1 MAIQTQHVVM
11 GKHILASG
19 SLAGEM
25 KVQAISGSTGL
36 TLNQMLVKLSDVNV
50 DDRALIRSQYIAAD
64 AVIVGDAASAYNT
77 LGKIEDVVIAND
89 AALRGDSAVAYNTL
103 GKIEDFIIALQADV
117 DQNESDSDAGE
128 GTIATNLSN
137 LSGGLDGRLDVLEAG
152 AGSAGSVAKAQAD
165 AQAFATSAIS
175 DLVAGAPAALD
186 TLNELA
192 AAINDDA
199 GFHTTITNALTARQ
213 TELDAIESAMGP
225 VMSAAGAYVAHSGKN
240 YINGNSTVTEDLIDL
255 DAQLKGVADAGVAVQ
270 SEVDAIEGAMGAVMS
285 SAGAYVAHT
294 GKNYINGNSDV
305 TGDLIDLDAQI
316 KLVRDELTTNGFH
329 TEKDG
334 AVWKMGW
341 GLNSPRLSFAIEADA
356 SVTMSVDK
364 ET

>member
-1 MAIQTQHVVM
+1 MAISGSHVIM
-11 GKHILASG
+11 GKHIAASG

-25 KVQAISGSTGL
+25 KVAAISGSTGL
-36 TLNQMLVKLSDVNV
+36 TLNQMLIKL
-50 DDRALIRSQYIAAD
+50 DDNSTAQLAEIR
-64 AVIVGDAASAYNT
+64 GAASSAYDDF
-77 LGKIEDVVIAND
+77 KKVED
-89 AALRGDSAVAYNTL
+89 
-103 GKIEDFIIALQADV
+103 IIVLLQADV
-117 DQNESDSDAGE
+117 DQNESDSDAAE
-128 GTIATNLSN
+128 STLTTNLSA

-152 AGSAGSVAKAQAD
+152 AGSVGSVAKAQAD
-165 AQAFATSAIS
+165 AQAYTDSEITA
-175 DLVAGAPAALD
+175 LVGGAPGALD

-192 AAINDDA
+192 AAMADDA
-199 GFHTTITNALTARQ
+199 SFSTTITNLIAGVSGSVNNVEAALGAMV
-213 TELDAIESAMGP
+213 DAN
-225 VMSAAGAYVAHSGKN
+225 GAYVAHSGKY

-294 GKNYINGNSDV
+294 GKNYINSNTSV
-305 TGDLIDLDAQI
+305 TGDLIDLDAEI

-334 AVWKMGW
+334 FVWKMGW
-341 GLNSPRLSFAIEADA
+341 GLNSPRLSFEIEADG